1 MAKAK
6 QDRTVVASRNTLS
19 SLDPRSKR
27 YKTPTLSA
35 YESTGAFDPLLVG
48 ERLKEF
54 NQFIDEK
61 GKSFYDA
68 GDVLTSPV
76 AAVKSSLDEESELR
90 DQGLPTPL
98 TPYMSDELIDIAR
111 FASDF
116 VPSSGEELAEELAL
130 NTAFAINWG
139 NKTVRAGNNL
149 VELLKGRKAS
159 EVGIEEA
166 EEWAK
171 DLSPLDMIED
181 LKYEVE
187 FGPEK
192 SAQSAKEA
200 LQWAGEEAD
209 AQIASVY
216 AHHDFL
222 STHFPEYKLTNEDPT
237 KYMGPDSEE
246 FFRFYGAPLIR
257 ETRRQIKIVRDIE
270 DQPGKYIDYKNLTG
284 EDRLVYDEYLSARA
298 MLEDTLEMTKE
309 TLYNV
314 FGDAAAGN
322 YTDDVIMEYLERAG
336 GANKADPHQMYK
348 GVDITAA
355 IQVGFIPE

>member
-6 QDRTVVASRNTLS
+6 QDRTVVANRNTLS

-35 YESTGAFDPLLVG
+35 YEATGAFDPLLAD

-54 NQFIDEK
+54 DRSIKEK
-61 GKSFYDA
+61 GKSFYDV

-90 DQGLPTPL
+90 EQGLPTPL

-130 NTAFAINWG
+130 NTAFSINWG

-171 DLSPLDMIED
+171 DLSPLGMIED
-181 LKYEVE
+181 LKSEVE

-192 SAQSAKEA
+192 TAKSAKEA

-216 AHHDFL
+216 ADHDFL
-222 STHFPEYKLTNEDPT
+222 STHFPEYKLINEDPT
-237 KYMGPDSEE
+237 KYMGPDSEQ
-246 FFRFYGAPLIR
+246 FFQLYGAPLIR
-257 ETRRQIKIVRDIE
+257 DTRRRIKIVRDIE
-270 DQPGKYIDYKNLTG
+270 ENADKYIDYKNLTG
-284 EDRLVYDEYLSARA
+284 EDRLVYDEYLYARE

-309 TLYNV
+309 TLYDV
-314 FGDAAAGN
+314 IGGPAGN
-322 YTDDVIMEYLERAG
+322 YTDDVIMEYLERAS
-336 GANKADPHQMYK
+336 GANKSEPSKIYK
-348 GVDITAA
+348 GVDMTAA
-355 IQVGFIPE
+355 IRVGLISE